1 MIQFVQKRDGRVVP
15 FEKEKI
21 TKAIEKAGLA
31 AHEFGRETAEYLTNI
46 VVQEIIFEK
55 EPINIE
61 IIQNKIEEVLMRK
74 GFYQTAKAFII
85 YREKRRE
92 LRELRKHLNIPEL
105 FDAYI
110 GEETWEVH
118 ENANIDYSIQ
128 GLKAYITG
136 KAEEIYWLEKVYPK
150 KISDYH
156 KDGFVHIHNLSFLGA
171 YCVGWDL
178 EDLIKRGFGGVPG
191 KPYSSP
197 AKHLSSILGQ
207 MMNFLFTL
215 QNEAA
220 GAVAFSSFDTLLAPF
235 VYFDKLS
242 YKEVKQQIQEF
253 VYNMN
258 QTMRTGGQSPFS
270 NITVD
275 LTPHPLLK
283 DKPVIIGGKPIKE
296 YTYGM
301 FKKEMD
307 LINKALFEVY
317 IEGDGHGRPHSVS
330 GESMCLI
337 KENGRMKLVHIGD
350 FINALMDQNKSVHI
364 ENDNSEIMDVRDRSI
379 ETVGIRDGRIIFQK
393 VNYIARHPVNSLL
406 KIITDGGFSI
416 KVTESHSV
424 FVLKNGKIEDY
435 KASELKEGDYL
446 ITPRILPTHSSN
458 EHKEISLAE
467 EFIKKGKSD
476 GIYIR
481 DVKKKDGKRLW
492 KKIYCKNSIGHI
504 SVFPLSSI
512 KDELPELDLSEAK
525 ISLAGSNLK
534 ISNNLKISDELI
546 ELLGW
551 YSAEGSAEKSKN
563 YGGISLGLNL
573 KKEKDKAI
581 YISELI
587 KKIWPNV
594 PVKIREIEKRNL
606 IEIRVHSKLIRRIF
620 TEIFELKKGR
630 ERKIPDII
638 FERPNKQKK
647 IFLNA
652 YFQGDGYRSKD
663 GLNITSISPQLIY
676 GTSTL
681 LKQLG
686 IFHTISEYVNKGRKR
701 FRINIWGDINFTDN
715 HRSYTISKIPVKE
728 SGLLVLIDKLL
739 EKEPFYYDSL
749 GRKYSN
755 TKERILRNLG
765 ISPEVDSTEIEN
777 IRKVVNYLKKNGID
791 IPETLIDILNDEML
805 FLKIKKIEQIET
817 KNEMVYDFSTETE
830 NFIANNLLVHNTFP
844 IPTLNVSKDFDWD
857 NPVLE
862 PVWEATAKYGTPYFC
877 LEEKTKIVT
886 KNGIKEIK
894 DIEIGDEVLSDDG
907 NFAKVTHVEKI
918 VSKENI
924 VIEGDN
930 FNIIC
935 SPNHRFPTDNGIK
948 RADELSLRDRL
959 LLYKEKIILE
969 NGIVIDHR
977 TRRFFELEDISSL
990 TKKEFVKLTPKRI
1003 IKEIPPFKFNGNR
1016 WQTTLN
1022 NDIKIPEDLNE
1033 DIMELFGIVIGDG
1046 SIQEKS
1052 PSIRV
1057 VNADKEIIDFV
1068 TKTFEKEF
1076 NVKPDIRQA
1085 EHSKVCKEIS
1095 VHSRIVVDFF
1105 KYYGISG
1112 STRTKRIP
1120 EALFFRNE
1128 KEIGA
1133 LLRGLFD
1140 TDGSIHINNNEQPII
1155 SISFSNEKLMK
1166 DTILL
1171 LAKIGIVG
1179 KFNRNEDNEKGRIVI
1194 TGKRNIEMFKKKVGF
1209 RIKRK
1214 AEKLDYETKIDRPSI
1229 GDKILSKEEGAKFS
1243 EAYRHNPEY
1252 KDAKWVRIIS
1262 DNEEPYLFIKKIEK
1276 GIEKVKINKIS
1287 YDYTEHNLV
1296 DITVDS
1302 PNHLFVLENGIISH
1316 NSNYINSDLRPED
1329 ARSMCIDGNE
1339 EILIREEGII
1349 KRLTLRDL
1357 VEGYK
1362 ASKFDE
1368 DGWTEPKKHLEALS
1382 LNPNTMKMEW
1392 IPIKRFLKIKDSV
1405 GVKVTTDDGRTIL
1418 FSQKHP
1424 MAVYTEK
1431 GIQMRFAKDVKK
1443 GDKFLLLNDANYTED
1458 SKVNIVEVKQV
1469 ELKTFIEPKE
1479 FYDIE
1484 LTENHLFALANGLI
1498 SFNCCR
1504 LRLETRELKSKG
1516 GGLFGA
1522 NPLTGCY
1529 DEETEVLT
1537 KSGFKKFRDVTLNDE
1552 FYTRRS
1558 DGHVELHKPVR
1569 KFEYDWD
1576 GYLIRFKHKSL
1587 DLLVTPNHK
1596 MVVERRGKYKL
1607 VEAQDFDVNNDMI
1620 PKYSDWKGI
1629 EEEYFYLPPV
1639 EILKGIGPHS
1649 RFSRDEIEEIRITY
1663 ANGESIYKLAEK
1675 YNCSPA
1681 TITNVITKENY
1692 GQENRSKVI
1701 GETEP
1706 LKIKMDDWLAFF
1718 GIWLAEGSVDNEN
1731 IAKDHGYRVFITQIK
1746 QDTREEIKHLLDKLP
1761 FNYSIDEKGFVITN
1775 KQLWNYL
1782 RQFGHAH
1789 DKFIPDEIKKLSKR
1803 QLSILFDWM
1812 LKGDGQIRKT
1822 TGQINYWTASK
1833 RLADDLQEIVMK
1845 LGWVATI
1852 STRKKKIAKID
1863 GREIKS
1869 SIVYTVGVQQSKH
1882 YRLRKDDISLEYYK
1896 GKVYSVE
1903 VPNHT
1908 LFVRRNGKATWCG
1921 NSVGV
1926 ITINMPRI
1934 GYLAKS
1940 EEEFFSILDDIM
1952 DAAKEGLEKKRET
1965 VEKFTEMGLYPY
1977 SRIYL
1982 DSIKESTG
1990 HYWSNHFSTIGLI
2003 GMNEALMNF
2012 FGTDVHMG
2020 TQKGI
2025 EFAVKVLEHM
2035 RNRLRKYQE
2044 ETDHLFNLEATPA
2057 ESTAYSLALKD
2068 KKLYPDIITAGTEEN
2083 PYYTNSTQLPVGFT
2097 DDPFEVAAL
2106 QEPVQKLYTGG
2117 CIEKGNKVLT
2127 DKGLLPIE
2135 YIVENFSHL
2144 KPIKAL
2150 SYNKDKNI
2158 SEWDE
2163 IVEAVK
2169 IDVSKENKIRVKGEK
2184 GLDIVT
2190 SDWHPFFVLEEI
2202 KPDTKCP
2209 VCGTKVNGIKGF
2221 AAHLRHNPTCRE
2233 KYISMDKFRVVEKR
2247 ADELKV
2253 GDYILQNSFNMYPDK
2268 ESELDENLMWLIGF
2282 FIGDGSISKSIDN
2295 RGGNHLEKYYIRFSS
2310 ESQRG
2315 LEKAASILNNY
2326 FGCFVNVI
2334 KNDKRSDT
2342 LREVTTSK
2350 KEVID
2355 FFFKYGF
2362 WAGEKVYD
2370 IYVPEKV
2377 KENITQK
2384 NVYAFISGLIDSH
2397 GTIGKRD
2404 GDLEYD
2410 TVSERLANDIL
2421 EIFTKAGILATKA
2434 LKKTKRENEKDIFRI
2449 RVPQYELTRIKE
2461 KLGIEANLDR
2471 VKNALSDRVRR
2482 QLPVVRVKEIS
2493 KVDVEDNEFYDL
2505 MTKNNHNYLAGKN
2518 CLVFVHNT
2526 VVHFFLGERLTNP
2539 NSAKI
2544 FVRKILENFEI
2555 PYITLTP
2562 SFSICPKHGYIPGEH
2577 EFCPYCDEELK
2588 EKARKGELENNKKS
2602 GKIDIDLKIDI

>member
-55 EPINIE
+55 EPVNIE

-253 VYNMN
+253 IYNMN

-317 IEGDGHGRPHSVS
+317 IEGDGNMRPH
-330 GESMCLI
+330 
-337 KENGRMKLVHIGD
+337 
-350 FINALMDQNKSVHI
+350 
-364 ENDNSEIMDVRDRSI
+364 
-379 ETVGIRDGRIIFQK
+379 
-393 VNYIARHPVNSLL
+393 
-406 KIITDGGFSI
+406 
-416 KVTESHSV
+416 
-424 FVLKNGKIEDY
+424 
-435 KASELKEGDYL
+435 
-446 ITPRILPTHSSN
+446 
-458 EHKEISLAE
+458 
-467 EFIKKGKSD
+467 
-476 GIYIR
+476 
-481 DVKKKDGKRLW
+481 
-492 KKIYCKNSIGHI
+492 
-504 SVFPLSSI
+504 
-512 KDELPELDLSEAK
+512 
-525 ISLAGSNLK
+525 
-534 ISNNLKISDELI
+534 
-546 ELLGW
+546 
-551 YSAEGSAEKSKN
+551 
-563 YGGISLGLNL
+563 
-573 KKEKDKAI
+573 
-581 YISELI
+581 
-587 KKIWPNV
+587 
-594 PVKIREIEKRNL
+594 
-606 IEIRVHSKLIRRIF
+606 
-620 TEIFELKKGR
+620 
-630 ERKIPDII
+630 
-638 FERPNKQKK
+638 
-647 IFLNA
+647 
-652 YFQGDGYRSKD
+652 
-663 GLNITSISPQLIY
+663 
-676 GTSTL
+676 
-681 LKQLG
+681 
-686 IFHTISEYVNKGRKR
+686 
-701 FRINIWGDINFTDN
+701 
-715 HRSYTISKIPVKE
+715 
-728 SGLLVLIDKLL
+728 
-739 EKEPFYYDSL
+739 
-749 GRKYSN
+749 
-755 TKERILRNLG
+755 
-765 ISPEVDSTEIEN
+765 
-777 IRKVVNYLKKNGID
+777 
-791 IPETLIDILNDEML
+791 
-805 FLKIKKIEQIET
+805 
-817 KNEMVYDFSTETE
+817 
-830 NFIANNLLVHNTFP
+830 TFP
-844 IPTLNVSKDFDWD
+844 IPTLNISKDFDWD

-877 LEEKTKIVT
+877 LEEKTKIIT

-894 DIEIGDEVLSDDG
+894 DIETGDEVLSDNG

-969 NGIVIDHR
+969 NGMVIDHR
-977 TRRFFELEDISSL
+977 TRQFFELEDISSL

-1057 VNADKEIIDFV
+1057 VNADEEIIDFV

-1076 NVKPDIRQA
+1076 NVKPYIRQA
-1085 EHSKVCKEIS
+1085 GRSKVCKDMSIN
-1095 VHSRIVVDFF
+1095 SRIVVDFF

-1112 STRTKRIP
+1112 STHTKRIP

-1179 KFNRNEDNEKGRIVI
+1179 KFNRNKDNEKGRIVI
-1194 TGKRNIEMFKKKVGF
+1194 TGKRNIEIFKKKVGF

-1229 GDKILSKEEGAKFS
+1229 GDKIVSKEEGAKFS
-1243 EAYRHNPEY
+1243 EAYKRNPEY
-1252 KDAKWVRIIS
+1252 KNAKWVRIIS
-1262 DNEEPYLFIKKIEK
+1262 DNEEPYLFIEKIEK

-1329 ARSMCIDGNE
+1329 ARSMC
-1339 EILIREEGII
+1339 
-1349 KRLTLRDL
+1349 
-1357 VEGYK
+1357 
-1362 ASKFDE
+1362 
-1368 DGWTEPKKHLEALS
+1368 
-1382 LNPNTMKMEW
+1382 
-1392 IPIKRFLKIKDSV
+1392 
-1405 GVKVTTDDGRTIL
+1405 
-1418 FSQKHP
+1418 
-1424 MAVYTEK
+1424 
-1431 GIQMRFAKDVKK
+1431 
-1443 GDKFLLLNDANYTED
+1443 
-1458 SKVNIVEVKQV
+1458 
-1469 ELKTFIEPKE
+1469 
-1479 FYDIE
+1479 
-1484 LTENHLFALANGLI
+1484 
-1498 SFNCCR
+1498 CR

-1522 NPLTGCY
+1522 NPLTG
-1529 DEETEVLT
+1529 
-1537 KSGFKKFRDVTLNDE
+1537 
-1552 FYTRRS
+1552 
-1558 DGHVELHKPVR
+1558 
-1569 KFEYDWD
+1569 
-1576 GYLIRFKHKSL
+1576 
-1587 DLLVTPNHK
+1587 
-1596 MVVERRGKYKL
+1596 
-1607 VEAQDFDVNNDMI
+1607 
-1620 PKYSDWKGI
+1620 
-1629 EEEYFYLPPV
+1629 
-1639 EILKGIGPHS
+1639 
-1649 RFSRDEIEEIRITY
+1649 
-1663 ANGESIYKLAEK
+1663 
-1675 YNCSPA
+1675 
-1681 TITNVITKENY
+1681 
-1692 GQENRSKVI
+1692 
-1701 GETEP
+1701 
-1706 LKIKMDDWLAFF
+1706 
-1718 GIWLAEGSVDNEN
+1718 
-1731 IAKDHGYRVFITQIK
+1731 
-1746 QDTREEIKHLLDKLP
+1746 
-1761 FNYSIDEKGFVITN
+1761 
-1775 KQLWNYL
+1775 
-1782 RQFGHAH
+1782 
-1789 DKFIPDEIKKLSKR
+1789 
-1803 QLSILFDWM
+1803 
-1812 LKGDGQIRKT
+1812 
-1822 TGQINYWTASK
+1822 
-1833 RLADDLQEIVMK
+1833 
-1845 LGWVATI
+1845 
-1852 STRKKKIAKID
+1852 ST
-1863 GREIKS
+1863 
-1869 SIVYTVGVQQSKH
+1869 
-1882 YRLRKDDISLEYYK
+1882 
-1896 GKVYSVE
+1896 
-1903 VPNHT
+1903 
-1908 LFVRRNGKATWCG
+1908 
-1921 NSVGV
+1921 GV

-2012 FGTDVHMG
+2012 FGINVHMG

-2150 SYNKDKNI
+2150 SYNKDRNI

-2295 RGGNHLEKYYIRFSS
+2295 RGGNHLEKYYIRFFS

-2315 LEKAASILNNY
+2315 LEKAASILNNN
-2326 FGCFVNVI
+2326 FGCNINVT
-2334 KNDKRSDT
+2334 KSDKRSDA
-2342 LREVTTSK
+2342 LREVVTSK
-2350 KEVID
+2350 KDVID

-2471 VKNALSDRVRR
+2471 VRNNFSDRVRR

-2588 EKARKGELENNKKS
+2588 EKARKGELESNKKS

>member
-1 MIQFVQKRDGRVVP
+1 
-15 FEKEKI
+15 
-21 TKAIEKAGLA
+21 
-31 AHEFGRETAEYLTNI
+31 
-46 VVQEIIFEK
+46 
-55 EPINIE
+55 
-61 IIQNKIEEVLMRK
+61 
-74 GFYQTAKAFII
+74 
-85 YREKRRE
+85 
-92 LRELRKHLNIPEL
+92 
-105 FDAYI
+105 
-110 GEETWEVH
+110 
-118 ENANIDYSIQ
+118 
-128 GLKAYITG
+128 
-136 KAEEIYWLEKVYPK
+136 
-150 KISDYH
+150 
-156 KDGFVHIHNLSFLGA
+156 
-171 YCVGWDL
+171 
-178 EDLIKRGFGGVPG
+178 
-191 KPYSSP
+191 
-197 AKHLSSILGQ
+197 
-207 MMNFLFTL
+207 
-215 QNEAA
+215 
-220 GAVAFSSFDTLLAPF
+220 
-235 VYFDKLS
+235 
-242 YKEVKQQIQEF
+242 
-253 VYNMN
+253 
-258 QTMRTGGQSPFS
+258 
-270 NITVD
+270 
-275 LTPHPLLK
+275 
-283 DKPVIIGGKPIKE
+283 
-296 YTYGM
+296 
-301 FKKEMD
+301 
-307 LINKALFEVY
+307 
-317 IEGDGHGRPHSVS
+317 
-330 GESMCLI
+330 
-337 KENGRMKLVHIGD
+337 
-350 FINALMDQNKSVHI
+350 
-364 ENDNSEIMDVRDRSI
+364 
-379 ETVGIRDGRIIFQK
+379 
-393 VNYIARHPVNSLL
+393 
-406 KIITDGGFSI
+406 
-416 KVTESHSV
+416 
-424 FVLKNGKIEDY
+424 
-435 KASELKEGDYL
+435 
-446 ITPRILPTHSSN
+446 
-458 EHKEISLAE
+458 
-467 EFIKKGKSD
+467 
-476 GIYIR
+476 
-481 DVKKKDGKRLW
+481 
-492 KKIYCKNSIGHI
+492 
-504 SVFPLSSI
+504 
-512 KDELPELDLSEAK
+512 
-525 ISLAGSNLK
+525 
-534 ISNNLKISDELI
+534 
-546 ELLGW
+546 
-551 YSAEGSAEKSKN
+551 
-563 YGGISLGLNL
+563 
-573 KKEKDKAI
+573 
-581 YISELI
+581 
-587 KKIWPNV
+587 
-594 PVKIREIEKRNL
+594 
-606 IEIRVHSKLIRRIF
+606 
-620 TEIFELKKGR
+620 
-630 ERKIPDII
+630 
-638 FERPNKQKK
+638 
-647 IFLNA
+647 
-652 YFQGDGYRSKD
+652 
-663 GLNITSISPQLIY
+663 
-676 GTSTL
+676 
-681 LKQLG
+681 
-686 IFHTISEYVNKGRKR
+686 
-701 FRINIWGDINFTDN
+701 
-715 HRSYTISKIPVKE
+715 
-728 SGLLVLIDKLL
+728 
-739 EKEPFYYDSL
+739 
-749 GRKYSN
+749 
-755 TKERILRNLG
+755 
-765 ISPEVDSTEIEN
+765 
-777 IRKVVNYLKKNGID
+777 
-791 IPETLIDILNDEML
+791 
-805 FLKIKKIEQIET
+805 
-817 KNEMVYDFSTETE
+817 
-830 NFIANNLLVHNTFP
+830 
-844 IPTLNVSKDFDWD
+844 
-857 NPVLE
+857 
-862 PVWEATAKYGTPYFC
+862 
-877 LEEKTKIVT
+877 
-886 KNGIKEIK
+886 
-894 DIEIGDEVLSDDG
+894 
-907 NFAKVTHVEKI
+907 
-918 VSKENI
+918 
-924 VIEGDN
+924 
-930 FNIIC
+930 
-935 SPNHRFPTDNGIK
+935 
-948 RADELSLRDRL
+948 
-959 LLYKEKIILE
+959 
-969 NGIVIDHR
+969 
-977 TRRFFELEDISSL
+977 
-990 TKKEFVKLTPKRI
+990 
-1003 IKEIPPFKFNGNR
+1003 
-1016 WQTTLN
+1016 
-1022 NDIKIPEDLNE
+1022 
-1033 DIMELFGIVIGDG
+1033 
-1046 SIQEKS
+1046 
-1052 PSIRV
+1052 
-1057 VNADKEIIDFV
+1057 
-1068 TKTFEKEF
+1068 
-1076 NVKPDIRQA
+1076 
-1085 EHSKVCKEIS
+1085 
-1095 VHSRIVVDFF
+1095 
-1105 KYYGISG
+1105 
-1112 STRTKRIP
+1112 
-1120 EALFFRNE
+1120 
-1128 KEIGA
+1128 
-1133 LLRGLFD
+1133 
-1140 TDGSIHINNNEQPII
+1140 
-1155 SISFSNEKLMK
+1155 
-1166 DTILL
+1166 
-1171 LAKIGIVG
+1171 
-1179 KFNRNEDNEKGRIVI
+1179 
-1194 TGKRNIEMFKKKVGF
+1194 
-1209 RIKRK
+1209 
-1214 AEKLDYETKIDRPSI
+1214 
-1229 GDKILSKEEGAKFS
+1229 
-1243 EAYRHNPEY
+1243 
-1252 KDAKWVRIIS
+1252 
-1262 DNEEPYLFIKKIEK
+1262 
-1276 GIEKVKINKIS
+1276 
-1287 YDYTEHNLV
+1287 
-1296 DITVDS
+1296 
-1302 PNHLFVLENGIISH
+1302 
-1316 NSNYINSDLRPED
+1316 
-1329 ARSMCIDGNE
+1329 
-1339 EILIREEGII
+1339 
-1349 KRLTLRDL
+1349 
-1357 VEGYK
+1357 
-1362 ASKFDE
+1362 
-1368 DGWTEPKKHLEALS
+1368 
-1382 LNPNTMKMEW
+1382 
-1392 IPIKRFLKIKDSV
+1392 
-1405 GVKVTTDDGRTIL
+1405 
-1418 FSQKHP
+1418 
-1424 MAVYTEK
+1424 
-1431 GIQMRFAKDVKK
+1431 
-1443 GDKFLLLNDANYTED
+1443 
-1458 SKVNIVEVKQV
+1458 
-1469 ELKTFIEPKE
+1469 
-1479 FYDIE
+1479 
-1484 LTENHLFALANGLI
+1484 
-1498 SFNCCR
+1498 
-1504 LRLETRELKSKG
+1504 LKSKG

-1607 VEAQDFDVNNDMI
+1607 VEAQDFDVNNDRI

-1731 IAKDHGYRVFITQIK
+1731 IAKDHGYRVLITQIK

-2202 KPDTKCP
+2202 KPDTECP

-2221 AAHLRHNPTCRE
+2221 AAHLRYNPTCRE
-2233 KYISMDKFRVVEKR
+2233 KYRSMDKFRVVEKR

-2282 FIGDGSISKSIDN
+2282 FIGNGSISKSIDN
-2295 RGGNHLEKYYIRFSS
+2295 RGGNHLEKYYIRFFS

-2315 LEKAASILNNY
+2315 LEKVSSILNNY
-2326 FGCFVNVI
+2326 FGCNVNVT
-2334 KNDKRSDT
+2334 KNDKRSDA

-2471 VKNALSDRVRR
+2471 VKNNFSDRVRR

>member
-55 EPINIE
+55 EPVNIE

-253 VYNMN
+253 IYNMN

-330 GESMCLI
+330 GDSMCLI
-337 KENGRMKLVHIGD
+337 KENGRMKLVRIGD
-350 FINALMDQNKSVHI
+350 FINALMEQNKSVHI

-446 ITPRILPTHSSN
+446 ITPRILPTHSTN

-525 ISLAGSNLK
+525 ISLAGSKLK

-630 ERKIPDII
+630 ERKVPDII
-638 FERPNKQKK
+638 FELPNRQKK

-652 YFQGDGYRSKD
+652 YFQGDGHISKD

-728 SGLLVLIDKLL
+728 SGLLALIDKLL

-749 GRKYSN
+749 GRKYRN

-791 IPETLIDILNDEML
+791 IPKTLIDILNDEML

-862 PVWEATAKYGTPYFC
+862 PVWEATAKYGTPYFA
-877 LEEKTKIVT
+877 
-886 KNGIKEIK
+886 N
-894 DIEIGDEVLSDDG
+894 
-907 NFAKVTHVEKI
+907 
-918 VSKENI
+918 
-924 VIEGDN
+924 
-930 FNIIC
+930 
-935 SPNHRFPTDNGIK
+935 
-948 RADELSLRDRL
+948 
-959 LLYKEKIILE
+959 Y
-969 NGIVIDHR
+969 
-977 TRRFFELEDISSL
+977 
-990 TKKEFVKLTPKRI
+990 
-1003 IKEIPPFKFNGNR
+1003 
-1016 WQTTLN
+1016 
-1022 NDIKIPEDLNE
+1022 
-1033 DIMELFGIVIGDG
+1033 
-1046 SIQEKS
+1046 
-1052 PSIRV
+1052 
-1057 VNADKEIIDFV
+1057 
-1068 TKTFEKEF
+1068 
-1076 NVKPDIRQA
+1076 
-1085 EHSKVCKEIS
+1085 
-1095 VHSRIVVDFF
+1095 
-1105 KYYGISG
+1105 
-1112 STRTKRIP
+1112 
-1120 EALFFRNE
+1120 
-1128 KEIGA
+1128 
-1133 LLRGLFD
+1133 
-1140 TDGSIHINNNEQPII
+1140 
-1155 SISFSNEKLMK
+1155 
-1166 DTILL
+1166 
-1171 LAKIGIVG
+1171 
-1179 KFNRNEDNEKGRIVI
+1179 
-1194 TGKRNIEMFKKKVGF
+1194 
-1209 RIKRK
+1209 
-1214 AEKLDYETKIDRPSI
+1214 
-1229 GDKILSKEEGAKFS
+1229 
-1243 EAYRHNPEY
+1243 
-1252 KDAKWVRIIS
+1252 VR
-1262 DNEEPYLFIKKIEK
+1262 
-1276 GIEKVKINKIS
+1276 
-1287 YDYTEHNLV
+1287 
-1296 DITVDS
+1296 
-1302 PNHLFVLENGIISH
+1302 
-1316 NSNYINSDLRPED
+1316 SDLRPED

-1362 ASKFDE
+1362 ASEFDE
-1368 DGWTEPKKHLEALS
+1368 DGWTEPKNHLEALS
-1382 LNPNTMKMEW
+1382 LNPKTMKMEW

-1405 GVKVTTDDGRTIL
+1405 GVKVTTDDGRTVS

-1424 MAVYTEK
+1424 MAVYTGK

-1443 GDKFLLLNDANYTED
+1443 GDKFLSLNDVNYTED

-1469 ELKTFIEPKE
+1469 ELETFIEPKE

-1484 LTENHLFALANGLI
+1484 LTKNHLFALANGLI

-1522 NPLTGCY
+1522 NPLTG
-1529 DEETEVLT
+1529 
-1537 KSGFKKFRDVTLNDE
+1537 
-1552 FYTRRS
+1552 
-1558 DGHVELHKPVR
+1558 
-1569 KFEYDWD
+1569 
-1576 GYLIRFKHKSL
+1576 
-1587 DLLVTPNHK
+1587 
-1596 MVVERRGKYKL
+1596 
-1607 VEAQDFDVNNDMI
+1607 
-1620 PKYSDWKGI
+1620 
-1629 EEEYFYLPPV
+1629 
-1639 EILKGIGPHS
+1639 
-1649 RFSRDEIEEIRITY
+1649 
-1663 ANGESIYKLAEK
+1663 
-1675 YNCSPA
+1675 
-1681 TITNVITKENY
+1681 
-1692 GQENRSKVI
+1692 
-1701 GETEP
+1701 
-1706 LKIKMDDWLAFF
+1706 
-1718 GIWLAEGSVDNEN
+1718 
-1731 IAKDHGYRVFITQIK
+1731 
-1746 QDTREEIKHLLDKLP
+1746 
-1761 FNYSIDEKGFVITN
+1761 
-1775 KQLWNYL
+1775 
-1782 RQFGHAH
+1782 
-1789 DKFIPDEIKKLSKR
+1789 
-1803 QLSILFDWM
+1803 
-1812 LKGDGQIRKT
+1812 
-1822 TGQINYWTASK
+1822 
-1833 RLADDLQEIVMK
+1833 
-1845 LGWVATI
+1845 
-1852 STRKKKIAKID
+1852 ST
-1863 GREIKS
+1863 
-1869 SIVYTVGVQQSKH
+1869 
-1882 YRLRKDDISLEYYK
+1882 
-1896 GKVYSVE
+1896 
-1903 VPNHT
+1903 
-1908 LFVRRNGKATWCG
+1908 
-1921 NSVGV
+1921 GV

-2012 FGTDVHMG
+2012 FGINVHMG

-2221 AAHLRHNPTCRE
+2221 AAHLRYNPTCRE

-2282 FIGDGSISKSIDN
+2282 FIGNGSISKSIDN
-2295 RGGNHLEKYYIRFSS
+2295 RGGNHLEKYRIRFFS

-2334 KNDKRSDT
+2334 KNDKRSDA

-2397 GTIGKRD
+2397 GTIGKRE

-2421 EIFTKAGILATKA
+2421 EIFTKAGILATKT

-2449 RVPQYELTRIKE
+2449 RLPQYELTRIKE

-2471 VKNALSDRVRR
+2471 VKNNFSDRVRR